1 MSFKRVII
9 DVFIDENGTVMG
21 GKIEYPNPGQAAET
35 SSADLPP
42 GAVKLDPE
50 ASDFKAR
57 KEELKAKGYK
67 YDGSTKSWLPPSA
80 SPQDFSEW
88 LKDQTEVALEK
99 SDPDFKS
106 KHAAVKAAGFKW
118 DKTRNVWIRS
128 NGDQPQD
135 PQEFIKWLKNQT
147 EVKLDR
153 SDPDFAGKKAAV
165 KAAGFSWNKSRK
177 VWARTS

>member
-67 YDGSTKSWLPPSA
+67 YDGSTKSWLPQSDT
-80 SPQDFSEW
+80 PQDHSEW
-88 LKDQTEVALEK
+88 LKDQTEVELSKADPEFESKRQALKEAG
-99 SDPDFKS
+99 FRWNKS
-106 KHAAVKAAGFKW
+106 KSA
-118 DKTRNVWIRS
+118 WIRS
-128 NGDQPQD
+128 DGDQPQD
-135 PQEFIKWLKNQT
+135 FSEWLKGQT
-147 EVKLDR
+147 EVELSK
-153 SDPDFAGKKAAV
+153 SDPEFESKKAAV
-165 KAAGFSWNKSRK
+165 KAAGFRWNSSGK
-177 VWARTS
+177 VWARAS